1 MFAPFAIFGAVE
13 GIKLLIILIIV
24 LLFFVLLITLCCC
37 LYCCVRRN
45 CCSRRNRSAADDEVD
60 LVERPQ
66 IEERHDLLNV
76 PRSIFSRFTKRQLTR
91 AAALNA
97 IQQRRESMLEEG
109 ISNDSEME
117 RLYEQAVD
125 TILTPRARAPD
136 ERSDVDLDLHRL
148 RRRDAEQLV
157 RRLLFHAHC
166 RPVAHGV
173 GTVHTFVDQNNN
185 VQQPCRVLRVDAGRG
200 THSPNGV
207 PVLQHAVRDLLD
219 AGGVRYTTLPPPHE
233 GTFLIDYRTASLEEP
248 DAVIIE
254 A

>member
-1 MFAPFAIFGAVE
+1 MVAPLAIFGAVE
-13 GIKLLIILIIV
+13 GAQLLFYLIIV
-24 LLFFVLLITLCCC
+24 LLFFVLLLTLCCC
-37 LYCCVRRN
+37 LYCYLRRN
-45 CCSRRNRSAADDEVD
+45 CCLRHNRSAADDEVD

-66 IEERHDLLNV
+66 IEERRDFLNV
-76 PRSIFSRFTKRQLTR
+76 PRSIFSHFIKKHLTR
-91 AAALNA
+91 AAAINA

-109 ISNDSEME
+109 ISSDSEME

-125 TILTPRARAPD
+125 KILTPEARAPD

-157 RRLLFHAHC
+157 RRLLSRAHS

-173 GTVHTFVDQNNN
+173 GTVHTFVDPNNN
-185 VQQPCRVLRVDAGRG
+185 VQQPCRVLRIDAGRG

-219 AGGVRYTTLPPPHE
+219 GGGVRYMTLPPPHE
-233 GTFLIDYRTASLEEP
+233 GTFLIDYRTASLDQP
-248 DAVIIE
+248 DMVLIDA
-254 A
+254 